1 MMLLDLFMILM
12 DCALSLKLVIAAFVL
27 GGIAAELLPRRR
39 SRIRWI
45 VPVVCLCIMAV
56 TEAVWQLYPSEYLI
70 VFYIWGWFAEAAL
83 FGCAAGAVL
92 HGIWTNVRRCES

>member
-12 DCALSLKLVIAAFVL
+12 DCALSLKLVIAVFVL

-45 VPVVCLCIMAV
+45 IPVVCLCIMAV

-70 VFYIWGWFAEAAL
+70 LFYVWGWFAEAAL
-83 FGCAAGAVL
+83 FSEAVGAIV
-92 HGIWTNVRRCES
+92 HIVWMKARRF